1 MAYSSTPVSTNELSR
16 LVVYNMQEKQA
27 ESPTPNQVTSIYKC
41 LGKFISFMFKKA
53 HYEWVAADISSFGSV
68 IRNTSTNNSQFV
80 PASCL
85 TAEIG
90 QTKASASHSGKEL
103 QRQDLALSKIA

>member
-16 LVVYNMQEKQA
+16 LVVFNMSEKQS
-27 ESPTPNQVTSIYKC
+27 ESPTPHQVQSIYKC

-68 IRNTSTNNSQFV
+68 VRNTSTSNTQFV

-85 TAEIG
+85 IAEIG
-90 QTKASASHSGKEL
+90 QTKSSAHPAGKEL